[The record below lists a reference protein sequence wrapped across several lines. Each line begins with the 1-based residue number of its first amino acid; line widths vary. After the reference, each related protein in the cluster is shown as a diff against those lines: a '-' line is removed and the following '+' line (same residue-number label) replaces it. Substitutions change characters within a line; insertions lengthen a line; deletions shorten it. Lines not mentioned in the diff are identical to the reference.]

1 MTAENPTA
9 AAAAAKTRKFRV
21 PRASAAKRTI
31 PELVTPYA
39 GALLEAWH
47 ELRINRNRIML
58 SLVSVA
64 AAVWAMATVMALGN
78 LLTSSSDAMT
88 AQYTGVAGTVT
99 LSANRAGPDDGA
111 AAPDGGAPGPGA
123 FGGAAGAAS
132 GGDSAPG
139 ENLGAVRP
147 DGTIDDGFAD
157 AALATVRQVEATTWT
172 RVRTQTAEVLAPS
185 KPACDPVADPAC
197 VPEQPTEIQAVDPGW
212 FDIYHRII
220 AAGRPLEDGDGRR
233 LINPTV
239 VNEVLWEKLG
249 RPDVASHPTF
259 FTKETGGTAFTVVGV
274 MKNIGSWDAP
284 QAVVAYDTLLYAGF
298 DGGLATPTL
307 LVAAPPDQA
316 KHAKRTLVDVLQGN
330 LGGDWRVTGVTE
342 DRNTEQA
349 AQMNSTIT
357 KVLGV
362 IGGIVI
368 ALGALGLL
376 TVSIVTIK
384 HRVREIG
391 IRRAMGAS
399 AARIF
404 VSVFLESVVATTVA
418 GVVGVVLSII
428 TFKQLPLGAMLEIP
442 MEMGEVAYP
451 LTAAFLG
458 VAIAALVGAVAGVIP
473 ATIAVRVKPIDAIR
487 F

>member
-1 MTAENPTA
+1 MPNNDTVGKLKGAGRKGNGTGRKNPD
-9 AAAAAKTRKFRV
+9 FN
-21 PRASAAKRTI
+21 PI
-31 PELVTPYA
+31 EFLTPYA

-64 AAVWAMATVMALGN
+64 AAVWAMSTVMALGN
-78 LLTSSSDAMT
+78 LLTSSSEAAT
-88 AQYTGVAGTVT
+88 AQFTGVAGTVT
-99 LSANRAGPDDGA
+99 LTANQAAPGEGGAGDGA
-111 AAPDGGAPGPGA
+111 SAPGSFGGA
-123 FGGAAGAAS
+123 FGMPEAGGGA
-132 GGDSAPG
+132 APG
-139 ENLGAVRP
+139 EGAGVIRP
-147 DGTIDDGFAD
+147 DGSIDDGFAD
-157 AALATVRQVEATTWT
+157 AALATVDQVKANTWS
-172 RVRTQTAEVLAPS
+172 RVRTQNVEVLAPS
-185 KPACDPVADPAC
+185 KPPCDPIADPMC
-197 VPEQPTEIQAVDPGW
+197 IPEQPTEIRAVDPGW
-212 FDIYHRII
+212 FDIYRRDVI
-220 AAGRPLEDGDGRR
+220 AGRAIRDGDGGRMM
-233 LINPTV
+233 NPAV

-249 RPDVASHPTF
+249 RPDVASHPAF
-259 FTKETGGTAFTVVGV
+259 STKETGGTAFTIVGV
-274 MKNIGSWDAP
+274 MRNTSSWDAP
-284 QAVVAYDTLLYAGF
+284 QAIVAYDTLLYAGF

-307 LVAAPPDQA
+307 LVVAPPEQSRQA
-316 KHAKRTLVDVLQGN
+316 QQTLVNVLQGN
-330 LGGDWRVTGVTE
+330 LGGDWKVTATSA

-357 KVLGV
+357 KVLGL

-418 GVVGVVLSII
+418 GVIGVVLSII
-428 TFKQLPLGAMLEIP
+428 TFKQLPLDAMLGIP
-442 MEMGEVAYP
+442 METSTIAYP

-458 VAIAALVGAVAGVIP
+458 VAIAAFVGAMAGVIP